1 MTDAADHPTLDLIHR
16 AVEFASLS
24 IELIAVAIILVA
36 IVYGLIRF
44 AVGSAKNEP
53 NAYQDLKKRIGRSLL
68 LGLEFLVAADI
79 IRTVALDPSLQSVL
93 VLGLLVLV
101 RTFLSWALIVEID
114 GRWPWQ
120 GASKDAG

>member
-1 MTDAADHPTLDLIHR
+1 LTDADHPTLDMIHK

-24 IELIAVAIILVA
+24 IELMAVAIILVA
-36 IVYGLIRF
+36 VVYGLIRF
-44 AVGSAKNEP
+44 AIDSAKNDP
-53 NAYQDLKKRIGRSLL
+53 TAYQDLKRRIGRSLL

-120 GASKDAG
+120 GADNNAG

>member
-1 MTDAADHPTLDLIHR
+1 MIHK

-36 IVYGLIRF
+36 IVYGLIRYGVGF
-44 AVGSAKNEP
+44 ARNEP
-53 NAYQDLKKRIGRSLL
+53 NAYQDLKKQISRALL

-120 GASKDAG
+120 GADKDVG